1 MTAASTF
8 VFMAFSCLLFEVVQS
23 KTYQSCMAALE
34 DGEDDSG
41 VQNIDPDG
49 DGSVVAFDAY
59 CDQESNG
66 GGWMLVATRRHD
78 SNPKS
83 IGVRI
88 ISIYLS

>member
-1 MTAASTF
+1 
-8 VFMAFSCLLFEVVQS
+8 
-23 KTYQSCMAALE
+23 MAALE

-88 ISIYLS
+88 IKTYLFILNSVFIITFLV